1 MKFEKSKTGIT
12 VEKIIMSPPIVG
24 VPFFSFWPIKPKSL
38 IVSPICFFF
47 KKIIIFFPKIIEKN
61 NEKIN
66 AKDYLKDMY
75 WNKLAPVNWN
85 WFSKYSNKK

>member
-1 MKFEKSKTGIT
+1 M
-12 VEKIIMSPPIVG
+12 PQ
-24 VPFFSFWPIKPKSL
+24 
-38 IVSPICFFF
+38 
-47 KKIIIFFPKIIEKN
+47 KN

-66 AKDYLKDMY
+66 AKDDLKDMY